1 MRNVCYKIGNE
12 MVTSYAKALEISRE
26 KKTPFTVVLEPIV
39 ENKHITYDEMVR
51 KLALIRQRVGK
62 RY

>member
-12 MVTSYAKALEISRE
+12 MVTSYTKALEISRE

-39 ENKHITYDEMVR
+39 ENKCITYDEMVR